1 MHGVVERPFHS
12 SLNEECESRLSNT
25 LGSLH
30 PRPAGIMTH
39 MSEELNRRIRAELK
53 RRGLSERR
61 AGQMMGLSPGTIS
74 AILTHPD
81 RTPVRPHPQTAEFLG
96 WDQDMVLELSGHRKP
111 PTDRPDAE
119 SALVEFE
126 RAVHRLP
133 IDEATREYIV
143 DWTRR
148 SIEFNRAGDLR
159 N

>member
-1 MHGVVERPFHS
+1 VNIEIFEHMYLF
-12 SLNEECESRLSNT
+12 T
-25 LGSLH
+25 GSG
-30 PRPAGIMTH
+30 PTGIMTS

-74 AILTHPD
+74 AILTHPEQNPSPATCL
-81 RTPVRPHPQTAEFLG
+81 RLAEFLG

-133 IDEATREYIV
+133 IDETTREYIV

-148 SIEFNRAGDLR
+148 SIEFNRSGDSR
-159 N
+159 H